1 MRRPYVIV
9 GIFTAGVL
17 LACPFDTSL
26 REYLH
31 AQFWQ
36 PFSSWYSSPP
46 RRTGKDLSKPYAGMQ
61 RSAPETPLGRLRLA
75 YITQQPNAAAKA
87 LAEARSAGLT
97 GRDRE
102 EVELVAAKLSMRF
115 GAAKPQEVRK
125 QFTDFLRTAKTP
137 EFRSEARGWIAHV
150 YYEEGNHTEAG
161 KIYIDEL
168 KRNDSNLG
176 RDVLMDSLRMNFGHD
191 GRQHLRDHIDEYFDT
206 ADHAV
211 FAIQLV
217 TNPRF
222 NRPYHLAPDEDNF
235 DRREPEP
242 TIPQEKIL
250 ALLEKHSKLL
260 ESRRGSSELAILA
273 MRTALRAGDPAGAL
287 RFADRIPVDSKT
299 RLEPEFLWMLGSA
312 QFLAKEYKA
321 AQEPLLALFGLRSAS
336 PKQRAAAA
344 YGLCGVYWKLR
355 DPVEGLRFA
364 LWLEHENRA
373 GRGEGR
379 ETPHVEDGSIY
390 WASSGF
396 DLGLLLEHEASI
408 SQIQEFVAKYPKAA
422 NIAVVKYALAVR
434 LTRENRAEEAAEVY
448 RAIGANVRAER
459 ALRVA
464 KMYREAEG
472 GDPEAS
478 IRFAAFLNENSE
490 RVYFNDR
497 FWNGYQTY
505 AMLADADYRFTK
517 EERERQRGAERKF
530 KDDQEERWRAHLLLR
545 DVVNGS
551 APIAVRRRAAALDLE
566 CLVRLSVRFGRE
578 EEIRSAIAEM
588 RGWLRK
594 SWAK

>member
-1 MRRPYVIV
+1 MTRLRL
-9 GIFTAGVL
+9 GLLAATGVL
-17 LACPFDTSL
+17 LACPFDTAL

-46 RRTGKDLSKPYAGMQ
+46 RRTGRDLSKPYAGML
-61 RSAPETPLGRLRLA
+61 RSTPETPLGRLRLA
-75 YITQQPNAAAKA
+75 YITQQPNASAKA
-87 LAEARSAGLT
+87 LAEARAAGLT
-97 GRDRE
+97 GRDQE
-102 EVELVAAKLSMRF
+102 EVDLVAAKLNMRF
-115 GAAKPQEVRK
+115 GDAKPQSVRK

-168 KRNDSNLG
+168 KRNDSNLS
-176 RDVLMDSLRMNFGHD
+176 RDVLMDSLRMNFGHA
-191 GRQHLRDHIDEYFDT
+191 GGQHLRDHIEEYFDT

-222 NRPYHLAPDEDNF
+222 NRPYSLAPDEDRY
-235 DRREPEP
+235 DHREPEP

-250 ALLEKHSKLL
+250 ALLEKHAKLL
-260 ESRRGSSELAILA
+260 VSRRGSSELAILA
-273 MRTALRAGDPAGAL
+273 MRAALRAGDPSGAL
-287 RFADRIPVDSKT
+287 RFAKRIPADSKT
-299 RLEPEFLWMLGSA
+299 RLEPEFLWLLGSA

-321 AQEPLLALFGLRSAS
+321 AEEPLVALFGLRAAS
-336 PKQRAAAA
+336 PNQRAAAA

-364 LWLEHENRA
+364 LWLEQENLA
-373 GRGEGR
+373 GRGGGR
-379 ETPHVEDGSIY
+379 DTPRVENGSIY

-408 SQIQEFVAKYPKAA
+408 SQLQEFVAKYPKAA
-422 NIAVVKYALAVR
+422 EISVVKYALAVR
-434 LTRENRAEEAAEVY
+434 LMRENRAEEAAGVY

-464 KMYREAEG
+464 NLYRAAEG

-478 IRFAAFLNENSE
+478 IQFAAFLNEHSE

-497 FWNGYQTY
+497 LWNGFQSYV
-505 AMLADADYRFTK
+505 MLADADYRFTK
-517 EERERQRGAERKF
+517 EERERQRAAERKF
-530 KDDQEERWRAHLLLR
+530 KDDQEERWRAHLILR

-551 APIAVRRRAAALDLE
+551 APVAVKRRAAALDLE
-566 CLVRLSVRFGRE
+566 CLMRLSSRFGRA
-578 EEIRSAIAEM
+578 EEIRTAIVEM
-588 RGWLRK
+588 RTWLRK